1 MHVKINFQ
9 RWGHTSRSWHRRWLN
24 FSEAVAERR
33 IEEHRMVE
41 EGSRVEKGNLAEKD
55 SLVEDNLEE
64 EEGTHMHPLV
74 DILINYFNKS

>member
-1 MHVKINFQ
+1 
-9 RWGHTSRSWHRRWLN
+9 
-24 FSEAVAERR
+24 
-33 IEEHRMVE
+33 MVE